1 LDVDWLG
8 GLAVEV
14 KIGIQN
20 IGREIVLESTQDADA
35 VAKVVAEAIA
45 KGSELRLKDDKGRL
59 VIVPANVL
67 GYVEIGAEE
76 ARRVGFGAL

>member
-1 LDVDWLG
+1 M
-8 GLAVEV
+8 EV

-20 IGREIVLESTQDADA
+20 VGREIVLESAQDADA

-45 KGSELRLKDDKGRL
+45 KGSELRLNDEKGRQ
-59 VIVPANVL
+59 VIIPANVL

-76 ARRVGFGAL
+76 VRRVGFGAL

>member
-1 LDVDWLG
+1 M
-8 GLAVEV
+8 EV

-35 VAKVVAEAIA
+35 LATVVADSIS
-45 KGSELRLKDDKGRL
+45 KGTELRLTDEKGRQ
-59 VIVPANVL
+59 IIIPANVL

-76 ARRVGFGAL
+76 VRRVGFGAL

>member
-1 LDVDWLG
+1 M
-8 GLAVEV
+8 EV

-20 IGREIVLESTQDADA
+20 VGREIVLESAQDADA

-45 KGSELRLKDDKGRL
+45 KGSELRLNDEKGRQ
-59 VIVPANVL
+59 IIIPANVL

-76 ARRVGFGAL
+76 VRRVGIGAL

>member
-1 LDVDWLG
+1 LDFDWLG

-35 VAKVVAEAIA
+35 VAKVVGEALT
-45 KGSELRLKDDKGRL
+45 KGTELRLTDEKGRL
-59 VIVPANVL
+59 VIIPANAL